1 MRRISFLLIF
11 LFSAQSIIGQS
22 IIPLPDILIPK
33 VGFFELNE
41 NVMIRPDRQTE
52 FTAQYFSDYLQ
63 EFCGIRIGIADKDLS
78 PGVGVMKIKVNPA
91 HANEY
96 YKLKVAPGE
105 ISIEGGAAGCF
116 YGVQSL
122 IQLLELQDGKCRIP
136 ALEIED
142 KPRFGWRGLHLDVC
156 RHFFS
161 IDFVKKYID
170 LMARHKF
177 NTFHWH
183 LTDDQGWR
191 IEIKK
196 YPKLTEVGGRRKE
209 TIIDKNFEPF
219 KGDGKPYGGFYT
231 QEQIREVVEYARK
244 RHVTVVPEIEMPGH
258 ALAALAAYP
267 EYSCSGGP
275 FEVGT
280 KWGVFEDVF
289 CPTEKTFKFLEDIL
303 TEVTAL
309 FPSEYIHIG
318 GDECPKESWRKS
330 SFCQAM
336 MKEKGLKD
344 EHELQSYFVRRIEI
358 ILAGKG
364 RKLIGWDEIL
374 EGGLAP
380 GAAVMSWRGEDG
392 GIEAAKAGHRV
403 VMTPGSHC
411 YFDHYQSKS
420 TGEPLAIGG
429 FTPLEKVYQYEP
441 VPKALN
447 SAQAKYVMGAQAN
460 LWTEYIKTPQHAEYM
475 AYPRACALAE
485 VLWTM
490 PEKKSPADFFSRLS
504 RHFFLLDKW
513 NVNYSRAFFEINSE
527 LKTGLGEAPLYL
539 ELKQRNSNGEIYFT
553 TDGADPREKGEKYS
567 SPLAIDKSMDV
578 KFIDRNAKNSIVQSR
593 QFVLSKASGK
603 TVTLANQPD
612 ERYGDGGAFGLVNGI
627 LADENLSGGR
637 WLGWWGSNLDAVID
651 LGKNESFS
659 EVEIGLLRME
669 NSWIYLP
676 QFVEVFVSKDSKSF
690 TPISK
695 KNAVEYAN
703 GGRVKLNFAPQSAR
717 YVKVV
722 AKNFGTIPN
731 GKEGE
736 GNKSWLFV
744 DEILVR

>member
-1 MRRISFLLIF
+1 MWRFTILLIF
-11 LFSAQSIIGQS
+11 LFKVQFSWSQS
-22 IIPLPDILIPK
+22 IIPLPDIIAFK
-33 VGFFELNE
+33 EGFFDCNE
-41 NVMIRPDRQTE
+41 NVMIRHDRQNE
-52 FTAQYFSDYLQ
+52 FSAQYFSDYIQ
-63 EFCGIRIGIADKDLS
+63 EFYGIKIGLDDKDLS
-78 PGVGVMKIKVNPA
+78 PGAGRIIFKVNPS
-91 HANEY
+91 HSNEY
-96 YKLKVAPGE
+96 YKLKVSSAE
-105 ISIEGGAAGCF
+105 ILIEGGAAGCF
-116 YGVQSL
+116 YAVQSL
-122 IQLLELQDGKCRIP
+122 IQLLELKNGKCVIP
-136 ALEIED
+136 AVEIED

-170 LMARHKF
+170 LMARHKL

-196 YPKLTEVGGRRKE
+196 YPKLTEVGGWRKE
-209 TIIDKNFEPF
+209 TIVDKNFEPF
-219 KGDGKPYGGFYT
+219 KGDGQPYGGFYT

-303 TEVTAL
+303 TEVIGL

-330 SFCQAM
+330 AFCQAL

-358 ILAGKG
+358 ILAARG

-392 GIEAAKAGHRV
+392 GIQAAKAGHRV

-441 VPKALN
+441 VPKALTT
-447 SAQAKYVMGAQAN
+447 SESKFVMGAQAN

-490 PEKKSPADFFSRLS
+490 PEKKSPGDFYTRLT
-504 RHFFLLDKW
+504 RHFSLLASW
-513 NVNYSRAFFEINSE
+513 SVNYSRAFYEI
-527 LKTGLGEAPLYL
+527 KTEIKTALGNAPLYL
-539 ELKQRNSNGEIYFT
+539 ELKQRSSDGQIFYT
-553 TDGADPREKGEKYS
+553 TDGADPRENGVKYAG
-567 SPLAIDKSMDV
+567 PVAIDKSMQI
-578 KFIDRNAKNSIVQSR
+578 KYIDRNAKNSIIQSQ
-593 QFVLSKASGK
+593 QFELSKASGK
-603 TVTLANQPD
+603 PITLIHPPD
-612 ERYGDGGAFGLVNGI
+612 ERYGEGGALGLVNGI

-637 WLGWWGSNLDAVID
+637 WLGWWGTDLDATID
-651 LGKNESFS
+651 LGSS
-659 EVEIGLLRME
+659 QSIAQVELGLLRME

-676 QFVEVFVSKDSKSF
+676 QYIE
-690 TPISK
+690 ISTSGDGQKFETIAK
-695 KNAVEYAN
+695 KNSQDYSS
-703 GGRVKLNFAPQSAR
+703 GGRVKIDFKPSNAR
-717 YVKVV
+717 YVKVF